1 MCYGK
6 YMILSEV
13 FSNILRAIRAS
24 CSVLLV
30 IQNGWQRVRF
40 QRYGQLFSQMR
51 ERSTTA
57 V

>member
-1 MCYGK
+1 
-6 YMILSEV
+6 MILSEV